1 MSKTILKSG
10 FVLERKEIKNER
22 KLESYALQIS
32 SYRCI
37 RYNDTDTIL
46 IRLKPN
52 NEELISTDNIFPD
65 GATVVE
71 LYTGQIASVNNGFVS
86 FPKYEN
92 KIAIIKE
99 LKSINK

>member
-37 RYNDTDTIL
+37 YLMTC
-46 IRLKPN
+46 
-52 NEELISTDNIFPD
+52 
-65 GATVVE
+65 
-71 LYTGQIASVNNGFVS
+71 
-86 FPKYEN
+86 
-92 KIAIIKE
+92 
-99 LKSINK
+99 